1 MVKRKLTFLES
12 VSPLLVMTAL
22 VFFGFVVFKVR
33 IEAILLA
40 STLYAAFIGRRAG
53 LSWKDMESAIGNKVA
68 TAMPAILILFSVGI
82 VIGTWT
88 FSGTVPMM
96 IYFGLKLISPKMFL
110 VTAFVLTAIVSTA
123 TGTSWGSAGTVG
135 VALMGVASGIGIPLP
150 QAAGAVVAGSV
161 FGDKLSPLSDTT
173 NLASLVCDV
182 DLYDHIK
189 HMLYTTIPASL
200 IALGIYLIV
209 GLNYDYQLVLPETVQ
224 ILTETLDKFYN
235 WNILLL
241 LPPTIVFFGAIKKKP
256 TVPIMIL
263 SSLVA
268 IILGIFVHGFRL
280 LDGIRAV
287 TTGFNVNMVN
297 IPGFD
302 PSSVVWEVTKLLNRG
317 GLVSMSGLVTVIFC
331 AYAFASIIERAGI
344 LEIILNSFHKKIKT
358 TGQLVLV
365 TILSSMGLVTA
376 AGTSFISIV
385 MIGELFKDLYIQM
398 NLHPKNLSR
407 SLEDAGTM
415 FNCLI
420 PWSSAGVFYIGSLGV
435 SPAEFWVWAI
445 PCYVGIILAI
455 FYGFTGIS
463 IAKLDT
469 SNN

>member
-1 MVKRKLTFLES
+1 MLKRKSTFLES
-12 VSPLLVMTAL
+12 VSTLLVMTIL
-22 VFFGFVVFKVR
+22 VFFGFVVFKIR
-33 IEAILLA
+33 IEPLLLGSA
-40 STLYAAFIGRRAG
+40 LYAAFIGRRVG
-53 LSWKDMESAIGNKVA
+53 LTWKEMEKAIASKVA
-68 TAMPAILILFSVGI
+68 TAMPAILILFAVGI

-96 IYFGLKLISPKMFL
+96 IYYGLKIISPKMFL
-110 VTAFVLTAIVSTA
+110 VTAFILTAIVSTA

-189 HMLYTTIPASL
+189 HMLYTTIPASVV
-200 IALGIYLIV
+200 ALVIYLIV
-209 GLNYDYQLVLPETVQ
+209 GLNYESTLVLPETVQ
-224 ILTETLDKFYN
+224 ILTKTLDTFFN

-241 LPPTIVFFGAIKKKP
+241 LPPIIVLLGSIKKKP

-263 SSLVA
+263 SSIVA
-268 IILGIFVHGFRL
+268 IILGIFFHGFRL
-280 LDGIRAV
+280 LDGIRTV
-287 TTGFNVNMVN
+287 TEGFNVDMVN
-297 IPGFD
+297 ISGFD
-302 PSSVVWEVTKLLNRG
+302 SSGVAWEVSKLLNRG
-317 GLVSMSGLVTVIFC
+317 GLKSMSDLVTVIFC
-331 AYAFASIIERAGI
+331 AYVFASIVERAGMLEVI
-344 LEIILNSFHKKIKT
+344 LSSFHKKIKT
-358 TGQLVLV
+358 SGQLVLV

-385 MIGELFKDLYIQM
+385 MIGELFKDLYIKM
-398 NLHPKNLSR
+398 GLDPKNLSR

-420 PWSSAGVFYIGSLGV
+420 PWSSAGVFYIGALGV
-435 SPAEFWVWAI
+435 SPAEFWIWAI
-445 PCYVGIILAI
+445 PCYVGIAFAI

-463 IAKLDT
+463 IAKLDA
-469 SNN
+469 NDK